1 MSFLSPDTKASNR
14 FVYSGRSSSLMS
26 LYGLL
31 GPEKLQQLPRRKKRK
46 LRSGSSSRTR
56 FLLLLQKR
64 PE

>member
-1 MSFLSPDTKASNR
+1 VSFLSPDTKASNK

-31 GPEKLQQLPRRKKRK
+31 GPERLQQLFRRKKRK
-46 LRSGSSSRTR
+46 LRSGSSSRAL
-56 FLLLLQKR
+56 FLLLSQKR